1 MTQNKLYHHGIKG
14 QRWGIRRY
22 QNPDGSLTAAGRR
35 KQAKT
40 QAKAIQKEAKAR
52 VKAIKEQKKNQAIVE
67 KAENKANLKI
77 SKAMSDSKSSESKPK
92 SIKDMSDDEIR
103 NKINRIKLEREL
115 QSLTPKEVSKGKQF
129 VDSLAKDVITPAA
142 KNVGRQY
149 LEKTMKDLMG
159 LNEKQTKD
167 SFDALKKEVDTL
179 ELKKRKAVAEDY
191 LNKRKEKQ
199 ESENQNKQSSKKDD
213 KTSDNSS
220 KKDDKTSSDNS
231 SKNED
236 KVYSGTVEGEGT
248 SKRTTDSSSK
258 RKQYT
263 DEDAVDADYRDVTND
278 ERTSN
283 GRDYINT
290 LLLLENK
297 KRKK

>member
-1 MTQNKLYHHGIKG
+1 MTQNELYHHGIKG

-22 QNPDGSLTAAGRR
+22 QNPDGSLIAAGRR

-40 QAKAIQKEAKAR
+40 QAKAIQKETKAR

-77 SKAMSDSKSSESKPK
+77 SKAMSNSKSSESKPK

-191 LNKRKEKQ
+191 LNKRKEK
-199 ESENQNKQSSKKDD
+199 
-213 KTSDNSS
+213 
-220 KKDDKTSSDNS
+220 
-231 SKNED
+231 
-236 KVYSGTVEGEGT
+236 
-248 SKRTTDSSSK
+248 
-258 RKQYT
+258 
-263 DEDAVDADYRDVTND
+263 
-278 ERTSN
+278 
-283 GRDYINT
+283 
-290 LLLLENK
+290 
-297 KRKK
+297 

>member
-1 MTQNKLYHHGIKG
+1 MASTTIKVESVSSLVKSIKDDYDGIYMPGLYYYYK
-14 QRWGIRRY
+14 
-22 QNPDGSLTAAGRR
+22 DG
-35 KQAKT
+35 
-40 QAKAIQKEAKAR
+40 EY
-52 VKAIKEQKKNQAIVE
+52 
-67 KAENKANLKI
+67 
-77 SKAMSDSKSSESKPK
+77 
-92 SIKDMSDDEIR
+92 IKDMSDDEIR

-199 ESENQNKQSSKKDD
+199 ESENQNKQSSKNKSNDT
-213 KTSDNSS
+213 KSSLNTSH
-220 KKDDKTSSDNS
+220 
-231 SKNED
+231 
-236 KVYSGTVEGEGT
+236 
-248 SKRTTDSSSK
+248 
-258 RKQYT
+258 
-263 DEDAVDADYRDVTND
+263 
-278 ERTSN
+278 
-283 GRDYINT
+283 I
-290 LLLLENK
+290 
-297 KRKK
+297 